1 MKTVQGLYGLSATKL
16 AKRGP
21 ASGLHSPRNKF
32 VTKPL
37 LLLLLA
43 GIFRLTAGCTLL
55 GTGGAEADKASA
67 QSRLVQEQLELQR
80 FADDF
85 FARGGQAM
93 DESAERLGTD
103 AGRQQVLQIRLLLG
117 SSVLSIVSGPNPN
130 ANLLDLVS
138 VTVLTRL
145 STEDYWM
152 HTTNGAAFQ
161 PWLDASRVLET
172 NVWDLAARFLQ
183 PDQVAE
189 LRAGINQWYAQTPEV
204 RTAFFARPH
213 DFARMVRTTQEKQ
226 APGRSVF
233 SLVNLAP
240 AVAEVTQDRLFAE
253 RAMYTAQR
261 MPFFLRLQGESF
273 AYEMAEQPSIR
284 LVLSNS
290 TRVSDSV
297 ASLSQTLSQ
306 LPDRISAE
314 RKEVLANL
322 ESQQGQ
328 LRELT
333 ADVDR
338 TLVSAEK
345 VASSATIAIT
355 NFDNLMKR
363 FGIGEPG
370 TNVSNARPFNILE
383 YAKTADEISAMAQ
396 NLNTLV
402 GSVNQSTPEIQGLS
416 RQANTDMEKVVDR
429 GFCLGLVLIALLLT
443 GAVLAGLVYRFLAEK
458 LTRRAAARSG

>member
-1 MKTVQGLYGLSATKL
+1 M
-16 AKRGP
+16 
-21 ASGLHSPRNKF
+21 
-32 VTKPL
+32 
-37 LLLLLA
+37 LLA
-43 GIFRLTAGCTLL
+43 GIFGLTAGCSLL
-55 GTGGAEADKASA
+55 RIGGGGGDKASA
-67 QSRLVQEQLELQR
+67 QPRLVEEQLELQR

-85 FARGGQAM
+85 FARGSQGL

-103 AGRQQVLQIRLLLG
+103 AGREQVLQIKLLLG

-145 STEDYWM
+145 SVEDYWM
-152 HTTNGAAFQ
+152 QTTNGAAFE
-161 PWLDASRVLET
+161 PWLDASRGLET

-183 PDQVAE
+183 PAQVAE
-189 LRAGINQWYAQTPEV
+189 LREGIKEWYARTPEV

-213 DFARMVRTTQEKQ
+213 AFVQMMRTTQEKG
-226 APGRSVF
+226 APGTSVF

-240 AVAEVTQDRLFAE
+240 AVQEVTQDRLFAE

-273 AYEMAEQPSIR
+273 AYEMADQPTIR
-284 LVLSNS
+284 MVLSNS
-290 TRVSDSV
+290 TEVSESV

-314 RKEVLANL
+314 RKEVLADF
-322 ESQQGQ
+322 ESQQGK

-345 VASSATIAIT
+345 MSSSATITIT

-383 YAKTADEISAMAQ
+383 YAKTANEISAMAQ
-396 NLNTLV
+396 NVNALIE
-402 GSVNQSTPEIQGLS
+402 SVNRGTPEIQRLNL
-416 RQANTDMEKVVDR
+416 QASADLKMAEDR
-429 GFCLGLVLIALLLT
+429 AFRLGLVLIAVLLI
-443 GAVLAGLVYRFLAEK
+443 GAVLSGLVYRFLAEK
-458 LTRRAAARSG
+458 LKRARGPN

>member
-1 MKTVQGLYGLSATKL
+1 MKTSQALYGRSAM
-16 AKRGP
+16 KRGKVCP
-21 ASGLHSPRNKF
+21 DSRQHSPTHKL
-32 VTKPL
+32 VTRGL

-43 GIFRLTAGCTLL
+43 GMLGLTAGCGLL
-55 GTGGAEADKASA
+55 RIGGGRKSGPSAE
-67 QSRLVQEQLELQR
+67 QRLVQEQLELQR
-80 FADDF
+80 FGDDF
-85 FARGGQAM
+85 FAQGRQAL

-103 AGRQQVLQIRLLLG
+103 AGREQVLQIKLLLG

-138 VTVLTRL
+138 ITVLTRL
-145 STEDYWM
+145 SIQDYWM
-152 HTTNGAAFQ
+152 HTTNGAAFE

-172 NVWDLAARFLQ
+172 NVWDLAARFLAR
-183 PDQVAE
+183 DQVAE
-189 LRAGINQWYAQTPEV
+189 LRAAIDQWYAQTPEV

-226 APGRSVF
+226 APGGSVF

-261 MPFFLRLQGESF
+261 LPFMLRLQGESF
-273 AYEMAEQPSIR
+273 AYELAEQPSIR

-290 TRVSDSV
+290 ARVSDSV
-297 ASLSQTLSQ
+297 ASLSQTVSQ
-306 LPDRISAE
+306 LPDRISTE

-322 ESQQGQ
+322 ESQQGK
-328 LRELT
+328 LRELN
-333 ADVDR
+333 ADVNR
-338 TLVSAEK
+338 AMVSAEK
-345 VASSATIAIT
+345 MAGSATITIT

-363 FGIGEPG
+363 FGIGEPT
-370 TNVSNARPFNILE
+370 TNVSSARPFNILE

-402 GSVNQSTPEIQGLS
+402 KSMNQSAPEIQRLNS
-416 RQANTDMEKVVDR
+416 QASADLKVAEDR
-429 GFCLGLVLIALLLT
+429 AFRLGLVLIAVLLT
-443 GAVLAGLVYRFLAEK
+443 GAVLAGLVYRFFAEK
-458 LTRRAAARSG
+458 LKRPSP